1 MNKEIIKKVIKI
13 EKLKYEIIKDML
25 PEKALH
31 RLKKFENQ
39 AVMVIKDIVIEII
52 NEPSEDEEEIV
63 KEVKK
68 VKVNFL

>member
-25 PEKALH
+25 PEKALS
-31 RLKKFENQ
+31 RLNKFENEV
-39 AVMVIKDIVIEII
+39 VMVIKDIVIEII
-52 NEPSEDEEEIV
+52 NEPSEGEENIV
-63 KEVKK
+63 KDVKK